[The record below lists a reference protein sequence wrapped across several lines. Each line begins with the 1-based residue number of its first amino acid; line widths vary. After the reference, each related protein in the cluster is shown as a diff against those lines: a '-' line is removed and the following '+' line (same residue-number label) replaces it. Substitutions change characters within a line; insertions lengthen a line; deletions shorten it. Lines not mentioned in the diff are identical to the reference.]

1 LQHLPHIAAITAVF
15 SIDTAA
21 VGVIWYKLK
30 AITTP
35 ATLTTFA
42 TYKLVSQLQQQ
53 HQQHHLYRRRHRRQK
68 DFCMGQSLTAK
79 SYSESEEIADSSAYP
94 AGHSLKSAVK
104 TILEFVVFAEFAV
117 F

>member
-21 VGVIWYKLK
+21 VRVIWSWYKLK

-35 ATLTTFA
+35 ATFA

-79 SYSESEEIADSSAYP
+79 SYSESEEIAESSAYP
-94 AGHSLKSAVK
+94 AGHSLNSAVK